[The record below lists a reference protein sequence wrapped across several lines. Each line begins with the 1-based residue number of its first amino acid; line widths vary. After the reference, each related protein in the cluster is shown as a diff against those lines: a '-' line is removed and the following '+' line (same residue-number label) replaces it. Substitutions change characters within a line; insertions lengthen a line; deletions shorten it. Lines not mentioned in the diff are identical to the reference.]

1 MDWDAIN
8 AALAALG
15 LKLVNVVAGAITSFA
30 ALRFFDGLKLWE
42 KWLTFLGG
50 WGLAAFGSPPIT
62 EFFELKPKVEVGI
75 ALLAGLFGMA
85 IAAAVM
91 KLIKETDWVNLVRS
105 LFDAVIRRRPNG
117 GS

>member
-1 MDWDAIN
+1 MDWDSIN
-8 AALAALG
+8 AALTALG

-30 ALRFFDGLKLWE
+30 ALRFFEGLHWWE

-50 WGLAAFGSPPIT
+50 WALAAFGSPPIT

-85 IAAAVM
+85 LAAALM
-91 KLIKETDWVNLVRS
+91 KLIKETDWVDLVRS
-105 LFDAVIRRRPNG
+105 LFDAFTKRRPNG
-117 GS
+117 E